1 MRSGPAAFAAGRL
14 ERLGI
19 EPTWSRVVGVT
30 VADGRELQ
38 VHALDA
44 APRDGREPPLTIV
57 CVHGNPTWSLLWRSF
72 HRRLGD
78 RYRVLA
84 VDQLSMGLSERTG
97 PRTFAQR
104 VDDLGR
110 ILDAFA
116 VDGPVVL
123 AAHDWGGPI
132 ALGWALEHRQ
142 RVQGILL
149 GNTGVAI
156 PPTGV
161 PLPIRLAR
169 SRALRS
175 LGCRQTSLFV
185 RATLASPGGPIGKD
199 VRRAYLAPYASP
211 RDRSAIEDFV
221 ADIPTTPAHPSYAAL
236 AEVAARLPEL
246 DVPVLLAWGE
256 RDPVFHLDFAADLR
270 SRLPQAELHRFPLA
284 GHLVVEEEDV
294 AALADAWIGRLLHP
308 KRTAPAAAEPTAAAE
323 PVALWAELVAREEDE
338 STAVAVGGGPSLS
351 FAALARRVAD
361 LAQGLRD
368 AGVSPGDRVAL
379 LAPEPPDFIAAAYAC
394 WVIGA
399 VTVVVDR
406 GLGMGGLQRA
416 LRSAEPRW
424 LLGTRKTLG
433 VARLLR
439 WVPTARPLEITAVG
453 SQGGKHRAKLS
464 AVVESFAPGAGVAA
478 AVVYT
483 SGATGPAKGVLY
495 NERQMAAQFA
505 AVREC
510 YAIGPADRLVA
521 AFAPFALYGPA
532 LGIPVAVPDGNIT
545 KPASLR
551 ADRLAAACAA
561 IDATIL
567 FAAPAALDGVLA
579 SAESLSPGGREALGA
594 LRLVL
599 SAGAPVSQ
607 RILEAFS
614 RLAPA
619 AELHTPYGM
628 TEVLSVADI
637 DLATLADIRPG
648 RGVCVG
654 RPLAGVELR
663 IEPLAGSGES
673 GEIVVS
679 APWMSA
685 GYDGLW
691 ATTDQA
697 RTVDERGVEW
707 HRTGDV
713 GHLDAEGRL
722 WVEGRMAHVVDTAG
736 GPVTPVPLEVSVA
749 LATELRCAIAGVGP
763 PGCRQVVVVVERE
776 GKAGLA
782 GTDVDRSVREALT
795 PQPVAAVLTVPKLP
809 VDRRHNSKIDRT
821 RLGRWA
827 EAVLAGGSAPRRP

>member
-44 APRDGREPPLTIV
+44 APRDGREPSLTIV

-532 LGIPVAVPDGNIT
+532 LGIPVAVPDCDIT

>member
-19 EPTWSRVVGVT
+19 EPAWSRVVGVT

-44 APRDGREPPLTIV
+44 APRDRREPPLTIV

-236 AEVAARLPEL
+236 AEVAVRLPEL

-294 AALADAWIGRLLHP
+294 AALADAWIGRLLRP

-406 GLGMGGLQRA
+406 GLGMGGLHRA

-579 SAESLSPGGREALGA
+579 SAESLSPDGREALGA

>member
-19 EPTWSRVVGVT
+19 EPAWSRVVGVT

-236 AEVAARLPEL
+236 AEVAVRLPEL

-406 GLGMGGLQRA
+406 GLGMGGLHRA

>member
-236 AEVAARLPEL
+236 AEVAVRLPEL

-294 AALADAWIGRLLHP
+294 AALADAWIGRLLRP

-406 GLGMGGLQRA
+406 GLGMGGLHRA

-827 EAVLAGGSAPRRP
+827 EAVLSGGSAPRRP

>member
-44 APRDGREPPLTIV
+44 APRDRREPPLTIV

>member
-161 PLPIRLAR
+161 PLPIRLAG

-221 ADIPTTPAHPSYAAL
+221 ADIPITPAHPSYAAL

-294 AALADAWIGRLLHP
+294 AALADAWIGRLLRP
-308 KRTAPAAAEPTAAAE
+308 KRSAPAAAEPTAAAE
-323 PVALWAELVAREEDE
+323 PLALWAELVAREEDE

>member
-323 PVALWAELVAREEDE
+323 PVALWAELVAREGDE

>member
-19 EPTWSRVVGVT
+19 EPAWSRVVGVT

-236 AEVAARLPEL
+236 AEVAVRLPEL

-308 KRTAPAAAEPTAAAE
+308 KRAAPAAAEPTAAAE

-406 GLGMGGLQRA
+406 GLGMGGLHRA

>member
-19 EPTWSRVVGVT
+19 EPAWSRVVGVT

>member
-1 MRSGPAAFAAGRL
+1 MRSARAVLDAGRF

-19 EPTWSRVVGVT
+19 EAAWSRVVGVT
-30 VADGRELQ
+30 VADGSEVQ

-44 APRDGREPPLTIV
+44 GPRDGRELPLTVV

-78 RYRVLA
+78 RFRVLA
-84 VDQLSMGLSERTG
+84 VDQISMGLSERAG
-97 PRTFAQR
+97 PRAFAQR

-116 VDGPVVL
+116 VEGPVVL

-132 ALGWALEHRQ
+132 ALGWALVHRE
-142 RVQGILL
+142 RVRGILL
-149 GNTGVAI
+149 CNTGVAL
-156 PPTGV
+156 PPSGV
-161 PLPIRLAR
+161 PLPIRVAG
-169 SRALRS
+169 SRALRG
-175 LGCRQTSLFV
+175 LACRRTSLFS
-185 RATLASPGGPIGKD
+185 RAALASPG
-199 VRRAYLAPYASP
+199 VRLTREVRSAYLAPYASQQ
-211 RDRSAIEDFV
+211 DRGAIEDFV
-221 ADIPTTPAHPSYAAL
+221 ADIPTTPAHPSFAAL
-236 AEVAARLPEL
+236 AEVAGRLPEL

-284 GHLVVEEEDV
+284 GHLVIEEQDV
-294 AALADAWIGRLLHP
+294 AALADAWIGRLLSP
-308 KRTAPAAAEPTAAAE
+308 RSAPLAAAPPAE
-323 PVALWAELVAREEDE
+323 PVALWAALVAHEEDNA
-338 STAVAVGGGPSLS
+338 TAVAIGGGPSLS
-351 FAALARRVAD
+351 FATLAQRVAE
-361 LAQGLRD
+361 LGQGLRK
-368 AGVSPGDRVAL
+368 AGVAPGDRVAI
-379 LAPEPPDFIAAAYAC
+379 LAPEPSDFIASAYAC

-399 VTVVVDR
+399 VAVVVDR
-406 GLGMGGLQRA
+406 GLGLDGLRRA

-439 WVPTARPLEITAVG
+439 WAPSARRLEIMALRSEG
-453 SQGGKHRAKLS
+453 RKHGARLS
-464 AVVESFAPGAGVAA
+464 GVVRSFAPGAETPA

-495 NERQMAAQFA
+495 NQRQMAAQFG
-505 AVREC
+505 AVRER
-510 YAIGPADRLVA
+510 YSIGPEDRLVA

-532 LGIPVAVPDGNIT
+532 LGIPVAVPDCDIT

-551 ADRLAAACAA
+551 ADALADACAA
-561 IDATIL
+561 VEATIL
-567 FAAPAALDGVLA
+567 FAAPAALDGALA
-579 SAESLSPGGREALGA
+579 SQERLSSGGREALEG

-599 SAGAPVSQ
+599 SAGAPVPQ
-607 RILEAFS
+607 RILEGFS
-614 RLAPA
+614 RLAPV

-637 DLATLADIRPG
+637 DLATLADIGPG

-654 RPLAGVELR
+654 RPLAGVGLR
-663 IEPLAGSGES
+663 IEPLAGGDGAS

-679 APWMSA
+679 AAWQSS

-691 ATTDQA
+691 ATTEHA
-697 RTVDERGVEW
+697 RSVDDEGVEW

-722 WVEGRMAHVVDTAG
+722 WVEGRMAHIVDTAD
-736 GPVTPVPLEVSVA
+736 GPVTPVPLEIAIES
-749 LATELRCAIAGVGP
+749 ATGLRCAVTGVGP
-763 PGCRQVVVVVERE
+763 PGCRQVVVVVEHE

-782 GTDVDRSVREALT
+782 SREVDNRVRAAVD
-795 PQPVAAVLTVPKLP
+795 PQAIAAVLTVPELP

-821 RLGRWA
+821 RLGRFA
-827 EAVLAGGSAPRRP
+827 EAVLAGGRAPRRP

>member
-44 APRDGREPPLTIV
+44 APRDGREPSLTIV

-161 PLPIRLAR
+161 PLPIRLAG
-169 SRALRS
+169 SRVLRS

-221 ADIPTTPAHPSYAAL
+221 ADIPITPAHPSYAAL

-323 PVALWAELVAREEDE
+323 PVALWAALVAREEDE

-406 GLGMGGLQRA
+406 GLGMGGLHRA

-532 LGIPVAVPDGNIT
+532 LGIPVAVPDCDIT